1 MINSEGRLRLY
12 PELQAAP
19 PKKDVEYM
27 LSSLSLNKT
36 NPESNSDSD
45 SDSDSETNSSSTPNI
60 TDLCAACG
68 ATGGKR
74 CTRCRAVCYCSVTCQ
89 KSDIPFHKKACKK
102 LKLQNEDENGEV
114 VNNKNPYDNPA
125 KRGKTGLQNLGNT
138 CFMNS
143 ALQCLSHAR
152 PITTFFLTDKFK
164 DEINA
169 DNFMGTGGKL
179 ASEYARVVKDLW
191 LGEQRYVNPS
201 GMKMAIGKF
210 NTMFR
215 GMQQHDSQELINF
228 LLDGLHEDLN
238 RIVDKPYV
246 ENSDCDGTK
255 LAELGAENWDKYK
268 LRNDSEIIDHTYG
281 QFQST
286 LVCPVC
292 NNVSVSFDA
301 YGQMILPLPNELV
314 IYVTLFRYKNP
325 SVPGFSSPATPLDA
339 QPVRYGVRV
348 PKSASVAMLKSELA
362 KIGRLGAKANKRLM
376 LAKIEHSSVQ
386 CGDWFDDVDP
396 VSKIKNTD
404 VLHAYE
410 SHEFRFDAN
419 AVHGILQLVRRRSNV
434 DVDEVKVE
442 IEPEPEIEPTPTP
455 DDDDAQFL
463 SYIGSPIFTSV
474 PNTFTCEQLRK
485 HLWMQISFL
494 FDSEK
499 ATADMLDVWLVEK
512 EDDLFEKEGG
522 IVLTTTDKLSSSDT
536 SIKLALPK
544 SAQENICPFVI
555 ELSDELCKLMR
566 EFSVENDKSANDY
579 SDFLEK
585 ALEEKKNKEK
595 KEEKKSSSWRSYL
608 GGLGAGGGD
617 DEDSVKTLDEVLE
630 NYGETETLD
639 VVNSWKCSKCKV
651 DGEAIKEIKIRRLPN
666 ILILGL
672 KRFVWVGNRAR
683 KIDTMVEFPLEGLDM
698 SKYCVAYE
706 KGEAEAVGSG
716 PGEVSGIYDLFGVVN
731 HMGQM
736 GFGHYTANARS
747 FDCNNKMGDDWHC
760 FNDSSCTKISAED
773 VCTSNAYILFYRRRV
788 MT

>member
-1 MINSEGRLRLY
+1 M
-12 PELQAAP
+12 
-19 PKKDVEYM
+19 
-27 LSSLSLNKT
+27 
-36 NPESNSDSD
+36 
-45 SDSDSETNSSSTPNI
+45 
-60 TDLCAACG
+60 
-68 ATGGKR
+68 
-74 CTRCRAVCYCSVTCQ
+74 
-89 KSDIPFHKKACKK
+89 
-102 LKLQNEDENGEV
+102 
-114 VNNKNPYDNPA
+114 
-125 KRGKTGLQNLGNT
+125 QNLGNT

-442 IEPEPEIEPTPTP
+442 IEPEPETEPTPTP

-512 EDDLFEKEGG
+512 EDDLFKKEGG
-522 IVLTTTDKLSSSDT
+522 IVLTTTDKLSS
-536 SIKLALPK
+536 
-544 SAQENICPFVI
+544 
-555 ELSDELCKLMR
+555 R
-566 EFSVENDKSANDY
+566 
-579 SDFLEK
+579 
-585 ALEEKKNKEK
+585 
-595 KEEKKSSSWRSYL
+595 
-608 GGLGAGGGD
+608 
-617 DEDSVKTLDEVLE
+617 
-630 NYGETETLD
+630 
-639 VVNSWKCSKCKV
+639 
-651 DGEAIKEIKIRRLPN
+651 
-666 ILILGL
+666 
-672 KRFVWVGNRAR
+672 
-683 KIDTMVEFPLEGLDM
+683 
-698 SKYCVAYE
+698 
-706 KGEAEAVGSG
+706 
-716 PGEVSGIYDLFGVVN
+716 
-731 HMGQM
+731 
-736 GFGHYTANARS
+736 
-747 FDCNNKMGDDWHC
+747 
-760 FNDSSCTKISAED
+760 
-773 VCTSNAYILFYRRRV
+773 
-788 MT
+788 